1 MKMSTQ
7 DYNEN
12 YQKEVSYQKTM
23 LKNLSHWQS
32 FFSMLVGISI
42 LMMYFFVK
50 HNWWLF
56 GTGAVLGILNVVAV
70 FTVGYAIYRGKQ
82 NLAKVIQYYGHQN

>member
-7 DYNEN
+7 DYNKN
-12 YQKEVSYQKTM
+12 YQKEVSYQRTM
-23 LKNLSHWQS
+23 LKNLSRWQS

-56 GTGAVLGILNVVAV
+56 GTGVVLGILNVVAV

-82 NLAKVIQYYGHQN
+82 NLAKVIQYYGHQK